1 MFFFWRRTR
10 ETCEGFT
17 CALAIYLVSLMFLF
31 FFFRTLALIH
41 SPPVSYT
48 MPFPHQA
55 MVRVADIGV

>member
-1 MFFFWRRTR
+1 MCVGHLPGVFNVFLF
-10 ETCEGFT
+10 
-17 CALAIYLVSLMFLF
+17 LFLF
-31 FFFRTLALIH
+31 FFHTLALIH